1 MSTQRAIRVAW
12 IAAGSV
18 LAIGSIGMGTAQAVS
33 GLAHERHT
41 FRRSFEAVPVLDVE
55 LHDGS
60 LTVERSAGAGIELVG
75 HLSEGLRSPDHSERV
90 VGDRLVVR
98 SRCDTFLSTWCSL
111 DYTLRVPA
119 GTDVVA
125 RVQDGSVRIAGV
137 DGAVDARSSDGGV
150 DVDGARGSFV
160 AHSSD
165 GSIRATGLDVTD
177 ATTSSSD
184 GGIHLVFRSAPRSVS
199 ADSSDGSITLELP
212 DTDHAYAVDAGAS
225 DGSVD
230 TPVRQDP
237 RSARR
242 IRAHSSD
249 GDVTVR
255 YGGRP

>member
-1 MSTQRAIRVAW
+1 MSTHRGIRAAW
-12 IAAGSV
+12 IAAGSI
-18 LAIGSIGMGTAQAVS
+18 LAIGSIGMGTAQAVA

-41 FRRSFEAVPVLDVE
+41 FRRSFEAVTVLDVE

-60 LTVERSAGAGIELVG
+60 LTVERSPGDEIELVG
-75 HLSEGLRSPDHSERV
+75 HLSEGLRSPEHSERV
-90 VGDRLVVR
+90 AGDRLVVR
-98 SRCDTFLSTWCSL
+98 SRCDTFLGTWCSL

-125 RVQDGSVRIAGV
+125 HVQDGDVRIAGV
-137 DGAVDARSSDGGV
+137 DGAVDARTSDGGV
-150 DVDGARGSFV
+150 DADGVRGSFV

-165 GSIRATGLDVTD
+165 GSIRASGLDVTD
-177 ATTSSSD
+177 ATASSRD
-184 GGIHLVFRSAPRSVS
+184 GGIHLTFRSAPRSVIAES
-199 ADSSDGSITLELP
+199 TDGSITVELP
-212 DTDHAYAVDAGAS
+212 DTDNAYAVDADAR

-230 TPVRQDP
+230 TPIRQDP

-255 YGGRP
+255 YGGRS